1 MSIVLEAKRIE
12 TKHALL
18 ESLDRSNRNTY
29 LVWENVGNQLREA
42 ALSPQQIQGLF
53 AEIEKSATAAGSN
66 RTGIGQAK
74 DKIDQVI
81 MKPWND
87 LKAKVYNSGP
97 MQGFASKYDDAA
109 EKLKQSAG
117 GDEGRVMQAVKKYR
131 QFAEKHPIMQG
142 FIYAALIAAA
152 GVSGAGLGG
161 AAALG
166 LFKLTDQLLQG
177 KDIRSALYSAGKT
190 GALAA
195 GASTL
200 GDLVRGGE
208 GAADVAGADAGGT
221 TQGAFQGGGTDTA
234 MAFDTPPGSIEDI
247 VTDFDGKL
255 STSEMNMITDLPNQD
270 GIPQNVL
277 DQYNAQLD
285 TMYGD
290 LNLSDYKP
298 GQALS
303 KEQMDAIID
312 MENADLIP
320 DDVNDQFNSQLDSHL
335 KGETVPDAQTAQDM
349 KDAGVE
355 TVDTEKVE
363 VLDNPKRGD
372 IQTAATQDAL
382 IQDGDTVDR
391 RLSKGSTRVYID
403 AENSGGGVS
412 AKYTITQNADGE
424 FVKTYTRPLGGGGG
438 GVDVNTT
445 GGTSAEI
452 DIDDVSGGVGADY
465 SANAQSANIQ
475 GEIDADVADMKA
487 KADLVAPSG
496 TGEGILVR
504 GDIPITDPDLIAQ
517 FNQQFPGTEAMSP
530 EATEWLRTNVDGA
543 AEKLDAKAAAQ
554 IKPTADQLAA
564 RKKSMA
570 FQSGHSTNLNVL
582 SEDQIAKLFI
592 ACAYRQNLME
602 APGGMLSNLKKQ
614 VGKGVTALGQ
624 KARQVGTN
632 ITTKVTADKLMKA
645 WNKAGKPTDSVQIA
659 QWLTTQGVDGAVMQ
673 QAFQTAG
680 IKMPDLKKIATD
692 DPVMALAQKINS
704 NPATKKQVL
713 AYLNAV
719 T

>member
-1 MSIVLEAKRIE
+1 MSLVLEAKRIE
-12 TKHALL
+12 NKHALL

-29 LVWENVGNQLREA
+29 LIWENVGYQLKEA

-53 AEIEKSATAAGSN
+53 AEIEKTATAAGSN
-66 RTGIGQAK
+66 RTAIGSAK
-74 DKIDQVI
+74 DKVDQVI
-81 MKPWND
+81 IKPWND

-97 MQGFASKYDDAA
+97 MQGFAQKYDAAA

-142 FIYAALIAAA
+142 FLYSALIAAA

-190 GALAA
+190 GALAF
-195 GASTL
+195 GASKL
-200 GDLVRGGE
+200 GDVIR
-208 GAADVAGADAGGT
+208 GADAAT
-221 TQGAFQGGGTDTA
+221 DNVAPAGTDGA
-234 MAFDTPPGSIEDI
+234 MAFDAPPGSIEDI

-255 STSEMNMITDLPNQD
+255 STDEMRFITDLDTQD

-277 DQYNAQLD
+277 DQYNAQLEN
-285 TMYGD
+285 MYGEGG
-290 LNLSDYKP
+290 LNLADYKP
-298 GQALS
+298 GDPLS
-303 KEQMDAIID
+303 KEQMDAILD
-312 MENADLIP
+312 MDSQDALPN
-320 DDVNDQFNSQLDSHL
+320 DVNDQFNSQLDSHL
-335 KGETVPDAQTAQDM
+335 KGETVPDTQTAQDM

-355 TVDTEKVE
+355 TVAGEKVE
-363 VLDNPKRGD
+363 VLDSPKRGD
-372 IQTAATQDAL
+372 IQTADTRDAL
-382 IQDGDTVDR
+382 IQDGDTIDR
-391 RLSKGSTRVYID
+391 RLSKGSVKTYID

-438 GVDVNTT
+438 TDVNIDVDPD
-445 GGTSAEI
+445 EI
-452 DIDDVSGGVGADY
+452 SGGSGADR
-465 SANAQSANIQ
+465 SATAQGGNVQSNV
-475 GEIDADVADMKA
+475 EKSVADMKT
-487 KADLVAPSG
+487 KADLVAPDG
-496 TGEGILVR
+496 TGSGIVVR
-504 GDIPITDPDLIAQ
+504 GDIPITNPELIDQ
-517 FNQQFPGTEAMSP
+517 FNSQFPGTEAMSK
-530 EATEWLRTNVDGA
+530 EASQWLRDNVPGA
-543 AEKLDAKAAAQ
+543 AEKLDAKLAAN
-554 IKPTADQLAA
+554 ADRLNSLTPAQLA
-564 RKKSMA
+564 RRN
-570 FQSGHSTNLNVL
+570 QLVNSGHSTANAL
-582 SEDQIAKLFI
+582 SEDQVAKLFV
-592 ACAYRQNLME
+592 AVAYKQNLME
-602 APGGMLSNLKKQ
+602 APGMLSNLKKQ
-614 VGKGVTALGQ
+614 IGKGVTKLGQ

-680 IKMPDLKKIATD
+680 IKMPDLKKVATD
-692 DPVMALAQKINS
+692 DPVMGLAQKINS
-704 NPATKKQVL
+704 NPAMKKQVL

>member
-475 GEIDADVADMKA
+475 GEIDAEVADMKA